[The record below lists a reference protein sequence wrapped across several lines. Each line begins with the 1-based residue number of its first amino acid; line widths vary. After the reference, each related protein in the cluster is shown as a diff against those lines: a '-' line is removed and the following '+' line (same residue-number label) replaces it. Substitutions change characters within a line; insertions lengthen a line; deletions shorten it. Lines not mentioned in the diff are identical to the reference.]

1 MRESQIEA
9 RLVRRIRDLGGIAY
23 KFTSPA
29 RRSVPDR
36 LCVLPE
42 GVSFFVECKRP
53 GEKPTEAQARE
64 HARLLA
70 LGHSVYVVDSY
81 ATVDQLAQTFRRHP
95 A

>member
-1 MRESQIEA
+1 MRESVVEA
-9 RLVRRIRDLGGIAY
+9 RLVRRVREAGGVAY

-42 GVSFFVECKRP
+42 GVMFFVECKRP

-64 HARLLA
+64 HARLRA
-70 LGHSVYVVDSY
+70 LGHVVHVVDSP
-81 ATVDQLAQTFRRHP
+81 AAVDRLAKLYLGIP
-95 A
+95 V

>member
-1 MRESQIEA
+1 MRESRIET
-9 RLVRRIRDLGGIAY
+9 RLVRRIRELGGIAY

-36 LCVLPE
+36 LCILPE

-53 GEKPTEAQARE
+53 GEKPTEAQERE
-64 HARLLA
+64 HSRLRA
-70 LGHSVYVVDSY
+70 LGHRVYVVDSY
-81 ATVDQLAQTFRRHP
+81 ALVDSLTESFQRRP